1 MSNVF
6 AIAKSPC
13 DELAGKWRRPL
24 APGNLWAPPT
34 GLRRSAKA
42 NEIFKVL
49 FTLFAPVVLVA
60 CGSLSGGG
68 PPGAKEQARLEIA
81 IEANRDLNLDLKG
94 RGAPMLLRVYEL
106 KSDVAFQDAEFF
118 ALQNTDK
125 AVLGPDLLAVDQFVI
140 RPGETREIRR
150 KSNPETVA
158 IGIFAGYRDLPNAVW
173 RVVHKMPA
181 APESSWYRAVIPANK
196 ARLRIDLQ
204 SNAILLTDQE
214 VGQRP
219 VQHANESL
227 KGLEQNPQDRAK
239 QQLDAATK
247 MDSSLLKL
255 PEKPNLG
262 GIAKNPMDALK

>member
-1 MSNVF
+1 MS
-6 AIAKSPC
+6 ACSIAKSLC
-13 DELAGKWRRPL
+13 DESTSKWLVLLEFRSLRTPSG
-24 APGNLWAPPT
+24 AP
-34 GLRRSAKA
+34 RRSTRGNA
-42 NEIFKVL
+42 IFKVL
-49 FTLFAPVVLVA
+49 VTLLSPLVLTA
-60 CGSLSGGG
+60 CGSLFGGG
-68 PPGAKEQARLEIA
+68 PPAQKEQARLEIA

-106 KSDVAFQDAEFF
+106 KSDVAFQDADFF

-181 APESSWYRAVIPANK
+181 APESSWYRAVVPSNK
-196 ARLRIDLQ
+196 AKLRIDLQ
-204 SNAILLTDQE
+204 SNAILLTDEE

-219 VQHANESL
+219 VQYANESL
-227 KGLEQNPQDRAK
+227 KGLEQSPQDGAK

-247 MDSSLLKL
+247 TGSNLLKL
-255 PEKPNLG
+255 PEKPSLG
-262 GIAKNPMDALK
+262 GMAKNPMDALK